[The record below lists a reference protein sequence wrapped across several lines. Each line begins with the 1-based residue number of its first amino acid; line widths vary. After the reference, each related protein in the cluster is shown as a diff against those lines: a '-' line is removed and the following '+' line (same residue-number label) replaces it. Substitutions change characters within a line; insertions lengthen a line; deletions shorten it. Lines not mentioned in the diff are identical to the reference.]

1 MHILMVRSILTES
14 GPGTQPLVIA
24 RQMRER
30 GHHVTFVTSGGVY
43 VQAVRDAGFPV
54 HIVPQLAPNRH
65 QPWSIAIAIR
75 RLTAIIRQAR
85 PDVIHGHNAAATMCA
100 HIAAR
105 LGGEKI
111 PCVTS
116 VRGVEERD
124 THQWR
129 NRIWKHLPGILMG
142 VCERTRERLI
152 GFGVPA
158 TKTCV
163 TYNGVDLARFDPGRV
178 SSERNRRELGLE
190 GRIVVGTTGAMVP
203 HSEVNGPTKG
213 QHNLVKAV
221 AALRDRHPELSV
233 LLVGDGPARPCV
245 EEVVRETGMEG
256 RVIFAGRRFDIPE
269 MLSAMDIYCQPSI
282 FGEFFPNAI
291 IEAMA
296 MGKPWIGS
304 DIAGL
309 KELTAGDSAGW
320 VSPPGDV
327 DALAANL
334 DRLAG
339 DAELRASRGRAAR
352 KHVQAELT
360 IEKVVDRILG
370 AYRAAGA
377 AVDTGLP
384 RQQVI

>member
-1 MHILMVRSILTES
+1 
-14 GPGTQPLVIA
+14 
-24 RQMRER
+24 
-30 GHHVTFVTSGGVY
+30 
-43 VQAVRDAGFPV
+43 
-54 HIVPQLAPNRH
+54 
-65 QPWSIAIAIR
+65 
-75 RLTAIIRQAR
+75 
-85 PDVIHGHNAAATMCA
+85 
-100 HIAAR
+100 
-105 LGGEKI
+105 
-111 PCVTS
+111 
-116 VRGVEERD
+116 
-124 THQWR
+124 
-129 NRIWKHLPGILMG
+129 
-142 VCERTRERLI
+142 
-152 GFGVPA
+152 
-158 TKTCV
+158 
-163 TYNGVDLARFDPGRV
+163 
-178 SSERNRRELGLE
+178 
-190 GRIVVGTTGAMVP
+190 
-203 HSEVNGPTKG
+203 
-213 QHNLVKAV
+213 
-221 AALRDRHPELSV
+221 
-233 LLVGDGPARPCV
+233 
-245 EEVVRETGMEG
+245 
-256 RVIFAGRRFDIPE
+256 